1 MLAVTLPLAAAAL
14 AALAPSLVQKQVH
27 QEIAHVSQT
36 QWPQVHARTQAFL
49 EPRGGE
55 GPARLRQLSFRGRP
69 VAFGE
74 GELEAAP
81 NDGPSR
87 PFVLKHTD
95 VDAEVTGIVQSVTVT
110 QEFENPFSGPVE
122 AVYVFPLPD
131 DAAVD
136 EMTLVAGGRVIRA
149 QIHKREQARRI
160 YEEAKAQGRRAALLD
175 QERPNI
181 FTQSVANLLPHE
193 TVKVTLHYVAKLAYD
208 DGEYTFNFPMTVGPR
223 YIGGQALPG
232 EQQGTGTHADTTQV
246 IDASRITP
254 PEERT
259 GRDISVRVRIDAGLP
274 LEDLYSV
281 SHRLVLES
289 RESRLAT
296 VTLDPS
302 DKIPNK
308 DLILRWKVTGAEKR
322 AAVVASGGEGGTF
335 ALMLAPESAEVH
347 AAAVPKEM
355 VFLIDT
361 SCSMGGPPLDAAKNA
376 MTMAMQQ
383 MGPNDTFMLID
394 FADSASAFHST
405 PLANTPMNVSR
416 AVSYLQSLPAS
427 GGTNQLA
434 GIHAA
439 LALAPDEKRV
449 REVLLMTDGFIGD
462 ERSILAEEDVRL
474 GNSRVFA
481 FGVGTSVNHYLL
493 SRMSTNGRGFYQ
505 YLRPDE
511 DPKAAVSRFVK
522 RINRPML
529 TDVTLSA
536 NGTELFDLEP
546 KKIPDLFDAQPLV
559 VLGRYRNPGHV
570 RFTVSA
576 KQGRQPV
583 KFDVDA
589 EISAQPGA
597 GQALRQLWARAKIE
611 ELDAQQH
618 FGERGDVIG
627 EITTLGLEHHLVTAY
642 TSLVAVDDR
651 VVAKP
656 GSAATVAVPT
666 AKPELT
672 VDGDVSGALGWE
684 DKGVDGKDSWS
695 RNGTPAPAH
704 GHTSTT
710 RGAYITTKDTGE
722 HDDDEF
728 DSAFG
733 GVKDGRYR
741 VTLEKA
747 DPATTTGTEGGVAG
761 GVIGGVVGGKIAHKG
776 AAGDG
781 FDEAFGGGADDHSKI
796 VSAPKFD
803 EKTKKHDVFI
813 PPEPGSGGS
822 EIKASLGQSDVMEV
836 VLSYKRELAQC
847 ADEAHKRE
855 PGTSGKVI
863 MQWRILANGKTT
875 EVRIYSEE
883 FKNAYMAQCLKR
895 LIATWVF
902 PKSANPGDPII
913 FPFKF

>member
-14 AALAPSLVQKQVH
+14 AALSPSLVQKQVH
-27 QEIAHVSQT
+27 QEVAHVSQT

-74 GELEAAP
+74 GELEAAE

-95 VDAEVTGIVQSVTVT
+95 VDAEVAGIVQSVTVT

-136 EMTLVAGGRVIRA
+136 EMTLTAGGRVIRA

-254 PEERT
+254 PLQRT

-281 SHRLVLES
+281 SHRLQLES
-289 RESRLAT
+289 REAHQAT

-322 AAVVASGGEGGTF
+322 AAVLASGGEGGTF

-361 SCSMGGPPLDAAKNA
+361 SCSMGGPPLEAAKNA

-474 GNSRVFA
+474 GSSRVFA

-511 DPKAAVSRFVK
+511 DAKAAVSRFVK
-522 RINRPML
+522 RINRPIL
-529 TDVTLSA
+529 TDVTVSA
-536 NGTELFDLEP
+536 SGTELFDLEP
-546 KKIPDLFDAQPLV
+546 KQIPDLFDAQPLV
-559 VLGRYRNPGHV
+559 VLGRYKNPGHV

-583 KFDVDA
+583 KFDVEA
-589 EISAQPGA
+589 EIPAQPGA
-597 GQALRQLWARAKIE
+597 GQGLRQLWARAKIE
-611 ELDAQQH
+611 ELDSQQH

-651 VVAKP
+651 VVARP
-656 GSAATVAVPT
+656 GAPTVAVPT

-672 VDGDVSGALGWE
+672 VNGDVSSALGWD
-684 DKGVDGKDSWS
+684 DKGIDGKDSWS
-695 RNGTPAPAH
+695 QNGAAAPARA
-704 GHTSTT
+704 HTSTT
-710 RGAYITTKDTGE
+710 RGGYITTKGRGE
-722 HDDDEF
+722 HEGDDF
-728 DSAFG
+728 DTAFG
-733 GVKDGRYR
+733 GGDMKPAHHA
-741 VTLEKA
+741 VTLRDAMNNAKA
-747 DPATTTGTEGGVAG
+747 DPSVDVSGGQTGEV
-761 GVIGGVVGGKIAHKG
+761 VGGVVGGKIAHKG
-776 AAGDG
+776 APDDD
-781 FDEAFGGGADDHSKI
+781 FDMQFGGGDHHATAKKDVYIPAASE
-796 VSAPKFD
+796 PD
-803 EKTKKHDVFI
+803 ETFSS
-813 PPEPGSGGS
+813 PTA
-822 EIKASLGQSDVMEV
+822 ASIMQV
-836 VLSYKRELAQC
+836 VLSHKAELAQC
-847 ADEAHKRE
+847 ADVQHKKD
-855 PGTSGKVI
+855 PKLTGKLV
-863 MQWRILANGKTT
+863 MRWRILANGKTS
-875 EVRIYSEE
+875 EISVVSEE
-883 FKNAYMAQCLKR
+883 FKGTPFATCLGA
-895 LIATWVF
+895 LIKTWVF
-902 PKSANPGDPII
+902 PKSAQAGDPIV